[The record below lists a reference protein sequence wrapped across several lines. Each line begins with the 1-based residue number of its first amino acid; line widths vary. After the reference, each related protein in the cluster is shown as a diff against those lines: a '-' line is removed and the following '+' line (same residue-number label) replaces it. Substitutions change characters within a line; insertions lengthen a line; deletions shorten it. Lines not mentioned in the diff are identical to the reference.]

1 MLEKLEDLDFAD
13 DIALLS
19 HRHQDMQEKTEQLVS
34 TAAMLGLKV
43 NASKT
48 KITKLNSRTEGKITL
63 EGTDIKEVE
72 EFVYLG
78 SKITTDGNSELDVN
92 ARIAKATGAFAA
104 LRTIWKST
112 KISTKT
118 KVRIF
123 KSNVL
128 GVLLYGAESWKVT
141 HSLTSKLDVFQTKC
155 LRRILRIFWPN
166 TISNAALYER
176 TNTTPLSQ
184 VIKRR
189 RWTWIGHI
197 NRMHPTS
204 IPRVALRWT
213 PAGKRKRGRPKETW
227 RRSVEKE
234 MKDKD
239 WTWGQIQHWSQDR
252 QAWRS
257 LVMALCASQHEED

>member
-1 MLEKLEDLDFAD
+1 MEFSETKNDCCFTFAY
-13 DIALLS
+13 IVNSVRKFS
-19 HRHQDMQEKTEQLVS
+19 HKHNYYKIVEFFVTEA
-34 TAAMLGLKV
+34 T
-43 NASKT
+43 T
-48 KITKLNSRTEGKITL
+48 
-63 EGTDIKEVE
+63 
-72 EFVYLG
+72 
-78 SKITTDGNSELDVN
+78 KITTDGNSELDVN

-176 TNTTPLSQ
+176 KNTTPLSQ

-204 IPRVALRWT
+204 IPKGCTQMDASW
-213 PAGKRKRGRPKETW
+213 K
-227 RRSVEKE
+227 EKE
-234 MKDKD
+234 RKTKRDVAKIGGERD
-239 WTWGQIQHWSQDR
+239 ERQRLDVGTNSTLVPGQTGMEISGDGLMCFPAR
-252 QAWRS
+252 RGLS
-257 LVMALCASQHEED
+257 K